1 MCHFFLAQAL
11 HDHTVFA
18 EGEGCCG
25 RMFQAIEPVTN
36 CDQFS
41 FFFRRKPKGEIHR
54 EAVRVSFDGL
64 VQGLCRDAVYF
75 SQICIDNYAMPP
87 DGEDPTGDAYL
98 PKGWQQCVGMRFQIL
113 AHAVGSFNY
122 CAQKYLP
129 VSVPAYRW
137 WAAEG
142 DGLTD

>member
-41 FFFRRKPKGEIHR
+41 FFFRRKPEGEIHR

-64 VQGLCRDAVYF
+64 VQGLCGDAVYF

-87 DGEDPTGDAYL
+87 DGRIRREMSTSLRVATMC
-98 PKGWQQCVGMRFQIL
+98 WN
-113 AHAVGSFNY
+113 AVSN
-122 CAQKYLP
+122 P
-129 VSVPAYRW
+129 RS
-137 WAAEG
+137 
-142 DGLTD
+142 